1 MMDQS
6 SIALSL
12 SVSSPLLNLYSGVV
26 VAAEKQAR
34 EYREYRSRQMGTL
47 YSSCDQSSSLEL
59 FFPWFVLAFLR
70 FAQHSRV
77 DRWWRFYDESNFV
90 QQRDQE
96 GFMLQSE
103 TPLVSVLN
111 QLLVFVQRHASVCT
125 LGSRRGCASRR
136 ASRSMRSRC

>member
-1 MMDQS
+1 MFHLRFSMLVLVLLLQRRSRNASTASTAQDRCS
-6 SIALSL
+6 KTRARCTAHAIRTRRSNC
-12 SVSSPLLNLYSGVV
+12 SSPGS
-26 VAAEKQAR
+26 
-34 EYREYRSRQMGTL
+34 
-47 YSSCDQSSSLEL
+47 
-59 FFPWFVLAFLR
+59 FFAFLR